1 MSTEN
6 DDNTR
11 NRISILITSKDLF
24 IRLIVSV
31 IISFYISVP
40 FLRRGSARFVGEQVT
55 EDESSLSS
63 SWWLY
68 IWCRRSSTKM
78 LLLLLLVEDA
88 LRKSRAL
95 WLSSIGGGGK
105 GVGRGSWRAARLAAA
120 ALSLSSCPGSRGL
133 KTASS
138 SSTNCGTPVTVL
150 NKEEGPW
157 LPFI

>member
-6 DDNTR
+6 DDNPR
-11 NRISILITSKDLF
+11 NQISILITSKDLF
-24 IRLIVSV
+24 IYVIVAV
-31 IISFYISVP
+31 ISFYISIP

-68 IWCRRSSTKM
+68 IWCKRSSTKM
-78 LLLLLLVEDA
+78 LLLLLVEDG

-150 NKEEGPW
+150 NEEEGPW